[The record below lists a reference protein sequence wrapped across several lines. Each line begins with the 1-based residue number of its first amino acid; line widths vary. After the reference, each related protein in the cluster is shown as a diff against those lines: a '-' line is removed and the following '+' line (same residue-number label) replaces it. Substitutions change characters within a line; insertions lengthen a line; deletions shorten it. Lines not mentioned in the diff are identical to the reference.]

1 MFIIL
6 LYYSLKLYAKIGG
19 VSLSEIINYE
29 FDFINLINYNLYVNE
44 ELFSKYNDF
53 LLSSDSDDEDSD
65 NYNYDDEDNNNGN
78 F

>member
-1 MFIIL
+1 M
-6 LYYSLKLYAKIGG
+6 KLYAKIGG
-19 VSLSEIINYE
+19 VSLSEMINYE
-29 FDFINLINYNLYVNE
+29 FDFINLINYNLHVNE

-78 F
+78 FWW